1 YIHLHFQKIY
11 IYARFQEIMVASVI
25 TLLLIPVAQ
34 CLLDVSWWSSVAQI
48 NIGSM
53 LVGSG
58 GSMSRL
64 CPQLEGLSPGQARI
78 CQLFHEHMP
87 AVGAGAYNAIQECQ
101 HQFRD
106 GRWNCST
113 PTSSTHLGPIHK
125 KATKEAAFT
134 YAILSA
140 GVAHEIGR
148 RCKQGGLPSCGCS
161 EEGRP
166 GSIKEDW
173 AWTGC
178 GDNVDYG
185 YRFSKDFIDVRE
197 KEYDGKRSSEDGKSL
212 VNRRNNEAGRK
223 LLKKNSSPKCKCH
236 GVSGACNLKTCWLQ
250 LPTMRRMGDV
260 LSKKYYNAH
269 RVIINTRGNMQFIS
283 GENSGNGKRGRRAL
297 LTDLVFLDDS
307 PDYCRHD
314 RSLGTVGTNGRQCR
328 KDSSGGDGCD
338 ILCCGRGYNQQT
350 IQTKSKCRCK
360 FEWCCQVV
368 CDTCL
373 NTTSI
378 HTCK

>member
-1 YIHLHFQKIY
+1 
-11 IYARFQEIMVASVI
+11 M
-25 TLLLIPVAQ
+25 AQ
-34 CLLDVSWWSSVAQI
+34 LNTA
-48 NIGSM
+48 SM
-53 LVGSG
+53 LSG
-58 GSMSRL
+58 GSSSGGMSRI
-64 CPQLEGLSPGQARI
+64 CPQLEGLSPGQGRI

-87 AVGAGAYNAIQECQ
+87 AVGAGALHAIQECQ
-101 HQFRD
+101 HQFLH

-113 PTSSTHLGPIHK
+113 PRVSSHLGPIHRQP
-125 KATKEAAFT
+125 TREAAFT

-148 RCKQGGLPSCGCS
+148 RCKQGTLPSCGCS
-161 EEGRP
+161 EEARP
-166 GSIKEDW
+166 SSIKEDW

-197 KEYDGKRSSEDGKSL
+197 KEYDAKRSSDDGRSL

-223 LLKKNSSPKCKCH
+223 LLKKHSSPKCKCH

-260 LSKKYYNAH
+260 LSKKYNNAH
-269 RVIINTRGNMQFIS
+269 RVIINSRGNMQLMN
-283 GENSGNGKRGRRAL
+283 GESTLNGKRNRRAA
-297 LTDLVFLDDS
+297 LTDLVYLSDS
-307 PDYCRHD
+307 PDYCRQD
-314 RSLGTVGTNGRQCR
+314 RALGTVGTAGRECK
-328 KDSSGGDGCD
+328 KDSTASDGCET
-338 ILCCGRGYNQQT
+338 LCCGRGYNEET
-350 IQTKSKCRCK
+350 VETKTKCRCK

-373 NTTSI
+373 NTTTL